1 MTLGRRRSAAAVAL
15 VVVVA
20 LGLVVARGLPDSDL
34 SDISG
39 DALYAVAVYTALV
52 LVWPGARRGLLGV
65 VAAAW
70 SVGVEFLQLTGVP
83 ADLAGRFPPAAL
95 VLGSG
100 FDPRDL
106 AVYLLAAAIA
116 LTIDAGASALLLHR
130 GDRRAGVGG
139 SP

>member
-1 MTLGRRRSAAAVAL
+1 M
-15 VVVVA
+15 VVA

-34 SDISG
+34 TDISG
-39 DALYAVAVYTALV
+39 DALYTVAVYAGLV

-106 AVYLLAAAIA
+106 AVYVLAAAA
-116 LTIDAGASALLLHR
+116 VVTIDAGASALLLHR
-130 GDRRAGVGG
+130 GRRRAGVGG
-139 SP
+139 PE